1 MGGRF
6 YLQSKIVEQRSAS
19 MRNSESRPRGTER
32 KGRCPKP
39 DCSSLPMP
47 PHPAT
52 SNYYFFKR
60 GPEWHALWQ
69 SLLTFTDAEH
79 EPSLVHPAL
88 PSSPIFPSSSACGGR
103 IGGNL
108 SSWQRERERWCHWC
122 GCLRVQQAFPS
133 SADRRSRGQVWLRGC
148 VILEEPHTWFSALLS
163 PSQNL

>member
-1 MGGRF
+1 MAPFRYSVFSSVKKGVVNVSKLSPKEIQKNYKHLFKVNGKSMGGRF

-60 GPEWHALWQ
+60 GPEWHAL
-69 SLLTFTDAEH
+69 
-79 EPSLVHPAL
+79 
-88 PSSPIFPSSSACGGR
+88 
-103 IGGNL
+103 
-108 SSWQRERERWCHWC
+108 
-122 GCLRVQQAFPS
+122 
-133 SADRRSRGQVWLRGC
+133 
-148 VILEEPHTWFSALLS
+148 
-163 PSQNL
+163 